1 MDELAITREPI
12 RKHARF
18 GNKCDAPSAP
28 PSLPPPQSPSPGIG
42 SLPVEIILEILSYLN
57 NNDLRAVKCV
67 SVFFMRIAG
76 DPSLWRIYEV
86 TREKQ
91 PTKKVL
97 TELRRMPYLR
107 KFSITMRPE
116 CDDILRQLSVT
127 NRNLEELNVTN
138 CTGKT
143 SNLFL
148 RSYNLLCILE
158 RCRNLHTIHIV
169 GCRFRGLKFYRVLGA
184 IGPRLRSA
192 CMAVTRLQF
201 CAFIKHNQQIGESD
215 REKICTMCMAVKKW
229 APFSYFVVTEE
240 GRVCT
245 ALITYLDTDVVLI
258 NVDRSTSKLT
268 IAEEPSS

>member
-1 MDELAITREPI
+1 MDELAITRVSI

-18 GNKCDAPSAP
+18 GNKCDAPSP
-28 PSLPPPQSPSPGIG
+28 LPSPSPGIG
-42 SLPVEIILEILSYLN
+42 TLPVEIILEILSYLT
-57 NNDLRAVKCV
+57 NNDLHAVKCV
-67 SVFFMRIAG
+67 SVFFMRIAS

-86 TREKQ
+86 TGDKQ

-97 TELRRMPYLR
+97 TELRRMPCLR
-107 KFSITMRPE
+107 KFSISMRPE
-116 CDDILRQLSVT
+116 CDDILRQLSMT

-148 RSYNLLCILE
+148 RSYNLIYVLE
-158 RCRNLHTIHIV
+158 RCRNLHTIHII
-169 GCRFRGLKFYRVLGA
+169 GCRFRGLKFYRLLGA

-215 REKICTMCMAVKKW
+215 REKICTMCITAKKW
-229 APFSYFVVTEE
+229 APFSYFVMKEK

-245 ALITYLDTDVVLI
+245 ALITYLDTDVLLI

-268 IAEEPSS
+268 IAEEANS